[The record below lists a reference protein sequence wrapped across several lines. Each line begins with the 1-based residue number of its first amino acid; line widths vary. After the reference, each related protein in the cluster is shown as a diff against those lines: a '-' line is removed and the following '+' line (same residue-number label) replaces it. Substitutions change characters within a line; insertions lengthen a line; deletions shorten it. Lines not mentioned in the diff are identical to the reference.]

1 MFGQLWWPDWPG
13 EAGAGLEPWA
23 GAGLEP
29 WAAAGLVPWAG
40 AVGDAL
46 GPTSGA
52 GVGVAA
58 NAAIENATTGGDC
71 SQRACQQ

>member
-1 MFGQLWWPDWPG
+1 MWVYMFGQLWWPDWP
-13 EAGAGLEPWA
+13 
-23 GAGLEP
+23 
-29 WAAAGLVPWAG
+29 GLVPWAG

-52 GVGVAA
+52 GVGVAP